1 MQRTYA
7 LNDDQGL
14 VLCTWPRGGRPRI
27 PFVYSDE
34 VWSGIEYQVA
44 TNLIYDGLVA
54 QGLEVVHAVRER
66 HDGVRRNPWNEAECG
81 NHYARSLASWGVLIA
96 LTGAQWDASER
107 SLSIVPRSEALR
119 DAALRCFFSTATG
132 WGIAAVE
139 NGKAT
144 LRLLGG
150 TLDLAE
156 ATVEHPE
163 LGRFRLPT
171 ATRVSA
177 GETVELAAS

>member
-1 MQRTYA
+1 VLLDLGCGTGCNAGASAA
-7 LNDDQGL
+7 L
-14 VLCTWPRGGRPRI
+14 PP
-27 PFVYSDE
+27 
-34 VWSGIEYQVA
+34 
-44 TNLIYDGLVA
+44 
-54 QGLEVVHAVRER
+54 AVRDR

-156 ATVEHPE
+156 E
-163 LGRFRLPT
+163 LRIALTP
-171 ATRVSA
+171 S
-177 GETVELAAS
+177 